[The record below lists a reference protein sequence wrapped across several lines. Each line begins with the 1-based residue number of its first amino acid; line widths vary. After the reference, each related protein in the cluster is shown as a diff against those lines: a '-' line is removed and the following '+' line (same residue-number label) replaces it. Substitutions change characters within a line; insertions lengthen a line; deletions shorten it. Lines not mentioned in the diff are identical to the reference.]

1 MPTAN
6 GWLKRPERRP
16 PSVTDH
22 DASEAAA
29 SAPESAERDGQRF
42 VLQLYAALV
51 GVATAAGYLTGA
63 FVDGLQ
69 APRFLFVI
77 PFPATPLGFAA
88 YGGLTIA
95 LVLGIPLTLVVYVSG
110 AIDDVDG

>member
-1 MPTAN
+1 MT
-6 GWLKRPERRP
+6 ERDV
-16 PSVTDH
+16 SGD
-22 DASEAAA
+22 AA
-29 SAPESAERDGQRF
+29 SDSASAERDGQRF

-51 GVATAAGYLTGA
+51 GVAATAGYLTGA

-77 PFPATPLGFAA
+77 PFPATPVGFAA

-95 LVLGIPLTLVVYVSG
+95 LVLGIPLALVIYVSG
-110 AIDDVDG
+110 TIDDLDG

>member
-1 MPTAN
+1 VT
-6 GWLKRPERRP
+6 ER
-16 PSVTDH
+16 
-22 DASEAAA
+22 DASGVGA
-29 SAPESAERDGQRF
+29 SGPESAERDGQRF
-42 VLQLYAALV
+42 VLQLYVALV
-51 GVATAAGYLTGA
+51 GVAATAGYLTGA

-95 LVLGIPLTLVVYVSG
+95 LVLGIPLALVVYVSG
-110 AIDDVDG
+110 TMDELDG

>member
-1 MPTAN
+1 MT
-6 GWLKRPERRP
+6 ER
-16 PSVTDH
+16 
-22 DASEAAA
+22 DASGDAV
-29 SAPESAERDGQRF
+29 STPESAERNGQRF

-51 GVATAAGYLTGA
+51 GVAATAGFLTGT

-88 YGGLTIA
+88 YGGLTLA
-95 LVLGIPLTLVVYVSG
+95 LVLGLPLVFVVYVSETM
-110 AIDDVDG
+110 DDTDG

>member
-1 MPTAN
+1 VT
-6 GWLKRPERRP
+6 ER
-16 PSVTDH
+16 
-22 DASEAAA
+22 DASGDAA
-29 SAPESAERDGQRF
+29 SNPDSAECDGQRF

-51 GVATAAGYLTGA
+51 GVAATAGYLTGA

-95 LVLGIPLTLVVYVSG
+95 LVLGIPLALVVYVSG
-110 AIDDVDG
+110 TMDELDA